1 MRKKTKPQK
10 PLYKDSS
17 MEKIAIFPG
26 SFDPFT
32 KGHESLLRRG
42 LTLFDRIIIG
52 VGINEYKRMEQSTEK
67 RIAALRKLFAED
79 ERIQVEGYSDLTVDF
94 AARHHARFILRGIRS
109 IKDYEYEM
117 NIADLNRR
125 LTGRRCAGVKLRAG
139 GQCHG
144 ISSIWNVTGADKK
157 CRTPQIQSAV
167 RRGGGSALHRF
178 YYDNM
183 SA

>member
-1 MRKKTKPQK
+1 
-10 PLYKDSS
+10 

-67 RIAALRKLFAED
+67 RIAALRKLFAGD

-94 AARHHARFILRGIRS
+94 AARHHARFILRAPLLGQLAFRRFILRGIRS

-125 LTGRRCAGVKLRAG
+125 LTGVETIILFTEPEWAF
-139 GQCHG
+139 
-144 ISSIWNVTGADKK
+144 ISSTMVKELMHFGKDISPYIPEG
-157 CRTPQIQSAV
+157 
-167 RRGGGSALHRF
+167 LE
-178 YYDNM
+178 YE
-183 SA
+183 

>member
-67 RIAALRKLFAED
+67 RIAALRKLFAGD

-117 NIADLNRR
+117 
-125 LTGRRCAGVKLRAG
+125 
-139 GQCHG
+139 
-144 ISSIWNVTGADKK
+144 
-157 CRTPQIQSAV
+157 
-167 RRGGGSALHRF
+167 RRGDYYLVHRTGMGVHQFHDGEGTYALREGHITLYPGGTRI
-178 YYDNM
+178 
-183 SA
+183 

>member
-67 RIAALRKLFAED
+67 RIAALRKLFAGD

-125 LTGRRCAGVKLRAG
+125 LTGVETIILFTEPEWAF
-139 GQCHG
+139 
-144 ISSIWNVTGADKK
+144 ISSTMVKELMHFGKDISPYI
-157 CRTPQIQSAV
+157 PQGLESE
-167 RRGGGSALHRF
+167 
-178 YYDNM
+178 
-183 SA
+183 

>member
-1 MRKKTKPQK
+1 MTVRKKTKPQK

-125 LTGRRCAGVKLRAG
+125 LTGVETIILFTEPEWAF
-139 GQCHG
+139 
-144 ISSIWNVTGADKK
+144 ISSTMVKELMHFGKDISPYIPEG
-157 CRTPQIQSAV
+157 
-167 RRGGGSALHRF
+167 LE
-178 YYDNM
+178 YE
-183 SA
+183 

>member
-67 RIAALRKLFAED
+67 RIAALRKLFAGD

-94 AARHHARFILRGIRS
+94 AARHHALVHRTGMGVHQFHDGEGTYALREGHITL
-109 IKDYEYEM
+109 YP
-117 NIADLNRR
+117 
-125 LTGRRCAGVKLRAG
+125 G
-139 GQCHG
+139 GTR
-144 ISSIWNVTGADKK
+144 I
-157 CRTPQIQSAV
+157 
-167 RRGGGSALHRF
+167 
-178 YYDNM
+178 
-183 SA
+183 

>member
-1 MRKKTKPQK
+1 
-10 PLYKDSS
+10 

-67 RIAALRKLFAED
+67 RIAALRKLFAGD

-109 IKDYEYEM
+109 IKDYEHSRPEPTV
-117 NIADLNRR
+117 DRR
-125 LTGRRCAGVKLRAG
+125 GDYNPVHRTGMGVHQFHDGERTYALREGHLALYPGRAG
-139 GQCHG
+139 
-144 ISSIWNVTGADKK
+144 IRINNN
-157 CRTPQIQSAV
+157 SAQT
-167 RRGGGSALHRF
+167 S
-178 YYDNM
+178 
-183 SA
+183 

>member
-1 MRKKTKPQK
+1 MV
-10 PLYKDSS
+10 
-17 MEKIAIFPG
+17 KIAIFPG

-67 RIAALRKLFAED
+67 RIAALRKLFAGD

-125 LTGRRCAGVKLRAG
+125 LTGVETIILFTEPEWAF
-139 GQCHG
+139 
-144 ISSIWNVTGADKK
+144 ISSTMVKELMHFGKDISPYIPEG
-157 CRTPQIQSAV
+157 
-167 RRGGGSALHRF
+167 LE
-178 YYDNM
+178 YE
-183 SA
+183 

>member
-67 RIAALRKLFAED
+67 RIAALRKLFAGD
-79 ERIQVEGYSDLTVDF
+79 ERIQVEG
-94 AARHHARFILRGIRS
+94 HHARFILRGIRS

-125 LTGRRCAGVKLRAG
+125 LTGVETIILFTEPEWAF
-139 GQCHG
+139 
-144 ISSIWNVTGADKK
+144 ISSTMVKELMHFGKDISPYIPEG
-157 CRTPQIQSAV
+157 
-167 RRGGGSALHRF
+167 LE
-178 YYDNM
+178 YE
-183 SA
+183 

>member
-42 LTLFDRIIIG
+42 LTLFDRIII
-52 VGINEYKRMEQSTEK
+52 
-67 RIAALRKLFAED
+67 ALRKLLAGD

-125 LTGRRCAGVKLRAG
+125 LTGVETIILFTEPEWAF
-139 GQCHG
+139 
-144 ISSIWNVTGADKK
+144 ISSTMVKELMHFGKDISPYIPEG
-157 CRTPQIQSAV
+157 
-167 RRGGGSALHRF
+167 LE
-178 YYDNM
+178 YE
-183 SA
+183 

>member
-67 RIAALRKLFAED
+67 RIAALRKLFAGD

-94 AARHHARFILRGIRS
+94 AAAITPASSCAAYAPSRI
-109 IKDYEYEM
+109 M
-117 NIADLNRR
+117 NM
-125 LTGRRCAGVKLRAG
+125 K
-139 GQCHG
+139 
-144 ISSIWNVTGADKK
+144 
-157 CRTPQIQSAV
+157 
-167 RRGGGSALHRF
+167 
-178 YYDNM
+178 
-183 SA
+183 